1 MKTSVKL
8 VILGAALGIS
18 WAGIGTGWAQDAA
31 AVLAKRQDTMKAQSK
46 AMAAIKAF
54 NEGKGDLAAA
64 QAGGA
69 ELVKITATIPGLFPE
84 KTGMA
89 EMPGKSYAKPEI
101 WAQWDK
107 FNDAVK
113 TAASKA
119 DALNTA
125 LKGGDKAAIAAAFA
139 TMGKDGCGTCHGPF
153 REKKA

>member
-69 ELVKITATIPGLFPE
+69 GFCSKCG
-84 KTGMA
+84 
-89 EMPGKSYAKPEI
+89 
-101 WAQWDK
+101 AQR
-107 FNDAVK
+107 
-113 TAASKA
+113 ASGDRFCSKCGA
-119 DALNTA
+119 P
-125 LKGGDKAAIAAAFA
+125 LK
-139 TMGKDGCGTCHGPF
+139 
-153 REKKA
+153 